1 MLDVA
6 GPLAVRWAPGYSVDF
21 CPAVGGFAED
31 AELEGLGGLVRV
43 FFFFFPTLL
52 RCNGCGGYG
61 YTYHVVTGNAICAD
75 DDGSEALYVVW
86 EDGEAVVDAF
96 RADALDF

>member
-1 MLDVA
+1 MGA
-6 GPLAVRWAPGYSVDF
+6 GIQRRFLSS
-21 CPAVGGFAED
+21 GGGIRRGRGAGRIGWVS
-31 AELEGLGGLVRV
+31 EG